1 MEKIR
6 FLNPSENG
14 KTRALADVCFA
25 PAYDNDDYYL
35 NDIIDSRIAVI
46 EDANTVYAMSHLRR
60 MILTT
65 AMGRCTAWYICYVAT
80 LPSLRRRGYMTRL
93 LDFVLGTLK
102 REGEALTFLVP
113 VNKEIYR
120 RFGFV
125 HDWTFR
131 PEEAELLYADDG
143 LSECS
148 ACLLNAESFIVPKE
162 IGRTQNFRELDF
174 KPFTAKTAAKLADY
188 FCIRPNKSY
197 DSVPLETLIWA
208 EETDT
213 RYCVVD
219 ERCLLLYYSSRATI
233 GSAIPYAAENELV
246 YYFDLLR
253 RYIGEVLGE
262 KVSMYL
268 ADEEGTLFLEN
279 AGALERFDIEEDE
292 RIFDYIYSGD
302 KLRTLSGKALVKKRN
317 HIHVFERAYEGR
329 WAYRTLQ
336 FEDADAVRRFLARW
350 AEKKTASMAEKADA
364 EQTEN
369 IGCVNLGSNYTGE
382 ETLSIDEDGI
392 GRILADRDL
401 FDRVRI
407 GGITIDGELV
417 AFSIGMLNPR
427 ENMAVITI
435 EKADPD
441 INGLYQMINRE
452 FLLHEFPD
460 AELVNR
466 EDDAGVPGL
475 QKAKMSYKPQMFE
488 KRFNIMER

>member
-1 MEKIR
+1 M
-6 FLNPSENG
+6 
-14 KTRALADVCFA
+14 
-25 PAYDNDDYYL
+25 
-35 NDIIDSRIAVI
+35 
-46 EDANTVYAMSHLRR
+46 
-60 MILTT
+60 
-65 AMGRCTAWYICYVAT
+65 
-80 LPSLRRRGYMTRL
+80 
-93 LDFVLGTLK
+93 
-102 REGEALTFLVP
+102 
-113 VNKEIYR
+113 
-120 RFGFV
+120 
-125 HDWTFR
+125 
-131 PEEAELLYADDG
+131 
-143 LSECS
+143 
-148 ACLLNAESFIVPKE
+148 
-162 IGRTQNFRELDF
+162 
-174 KPFTAKTAAKLADY
+174 
-188 FCIRPNKSY
+188 
-197 DSVPLETLIWA
+197 
-208 EETDT
+208 
-213 RYCVVD
+213 
-219 ERCLLLYYSSRATI
+219 
-233 GSAIPYAAENELV
+233 
-246 YYFDLLR
+246 
-253 RYIGEVLGE
+253 
-262 KVSMYL
+262 
-268 ADEEGTLFLEN
+268 
-279 AGALERFDIEEDE
+279 
-292 RIFDYIYSGD
+292 
-302 KLRTLSGKALVKKRN
+302 KKRN
-317 HIHVFERAYEGR
+317 HIHVFERAYEGC